1 MSATKQRKPP
11 VRKRRVPRRGFK
23 LRADGKIRAED
34 HFCGAGGTT
43 TGVLSVE
50 GWMVVHAANH
60 DPTSI
65 LTHSTN
71 YPMVEHS
78 CADIPTM
85 NPAGCPEADV
95 LFTSPECFPAGTL
108 ILTARG
114 LVAVEDVAVGDQVLT
129 HMGRWRPVTDTMCSV
144 GDTVLVRGH
153 GHPGIECTAGHPF
166 WTRQATQECVARQW
180 VRRVLE
186 PQWTAAADLSP
197 FGKAAHGPFAAGD
210 MWATPTTVP
219 ALGIPDLDAA
229 TGRAAARNAGGPGA
243 DFDEPLFW
251 WIVGRWLGDGSVR
264 IRASGNEIVICC
276 GKHEADDL
284 EQRLAATL
292 PPGEARAV
300 GAQIRWRRRDVRTAT
315 LFEAGHHYL
324 VEWLVEQF
332 GRGARAKTIPAW
344 ALGMPEANR
353 VALLDG
359 YLSAD
364 GTTDGVET
372 RCSTVSR
379 SLALGIRLLAEG
391 LGHRV
396 GMRRNDKPTCVI
408 EGRHVDARPVWTL
421 SWREAPERHWAV
433 GPQEPWD
440 KHSWARISTVAAER
454 SAIPVYNLSVAE
466 DESYVA
472 DGVVVH
478 NCKARSYA
486 VGKQKDDPSLFD
498 PKGDKTAERSRA
510 TMDEVTRF
518 AAELQYLYVVVENVP
533 QLISWCE
540 PSETGHWPRIV
551 KGKEVKCNCGATY
564 RRWLRDMEN
573 VGYRR
578 HRALFLNS
586 QVFPPTPQS
595 RDRVYVVLA
604 LDGVPFPDL
613 NHECLARCDEHGI
626 VMAGQKPKAHLRQP
640 EPVRK
645 AWGELDDVWG
655 RLDQQYFYACPEC
668 GQRAEPAITPAATAI
683 EWWRDPGPKIG
694 EREEHGLPPLK
705 DGTVERVGR
714 GIIRLPGRPMV
725 VPLAYLSDPG
735 GPRPRGVDEALRT
748 LTSQQLEALVV
759 AVGGN
764 LSERAGQ
771 TRAWSTAEVLRTLT
785 GTLDRGLIVAGRE
798 NAVPKGVDS
807 AAMPTATTINSLYQL
822 EFPDLAQI
830 VQAGGPTGAGRNPR
844 DVLREMPAILADN
857 HGALVG
863 TNNTNNIPRA
873 AGSEVMGTATTG
885 ERLFVT
891 EPDDDA
897 MVGVNRQHTNPVPVD
912 ARAIPTVIAGGE
924 QHFLLVPAGGSNA
937 KRGRRAGN
945 GGRDAARETMTTQI
959 ATETTGLVVAN
970 NGGPASKPSAQGH
983 ARDVHSEVM
992 GTQTGGGQHA
1002 IVTTRGGKGSARG
1015 VDGEATFATVDQ
1027 RTLADVMPL
1036 VMASTFRMLEP
1047 SEIARGMVMIRNA
1060 FGEPYIIH
1068 GARRKKVRQLGNAVT
1083 PPVAAW
1089 IAGRIRDALQGA

>member
-1 MSATKQRKPP
+1 M
-11 VRKRRVPRRGFK
+11 PRRGFK

-95 LFTSPECFPAGTL
+95 LFTSPE
-108 ILTARG
+108 
-114 LVAVEDVAVGDQVLT
+114 
-129 HMGRWRPVTDTMCSV
+129 
-144 GDTVLVRGH
+144 
-153 GHPGIECTAGHPF
+153 
-166 WTRQATQECVARQW
+166 
-180 VRRVLE
+180 
-186 PQWTAAADLSP
+186 
-197 FGKAAHGPFAAGD
+197 
-210 MWATPTTVP
+210 
-219 ALGIPDLDAA
+219 
-229 TGRAAARNAGGPGA
+229 
-243 DFDEPLFW
+243 
-251 WIVGRWLGDGSVR
+251 
-264 IRASGNEIVICC
+264 
-276 GKHEADDL
+276 
-284 EQRLAATL
+284 
-292 PPGEARAV
+292 
-300 GAQIRWRRRDVRTAT
+300 
-315 LFEAGHHYL
+315 
-324 VEWLVEQF
+324 
-332 GRGARAKTIPAW
+332 
-344 ALGMPEANR
+344 
-353 VALLDG
+353 
-359 YLSAD
+359 
-364 GTTDGVET
+364 
-372 RCSTVSR
+372 
-379 SLALGIRLLAEG
+379 
-391 LGHRV
+391 
-396 GMRRNDKPTCVI
+396 
-408 EGRHVDARPVWTL
+408 
-421 SWREAPERHWAV
+421 
-433 GPQEPWD
+433 
-440 KHSWARISTVAAER
+440 
-454 SAIPVYNLSVAE
+454 
-466 DESYVA
+466 
-472 DGVVVH
+472 
-478 NCKARSYA
+478 CKARSYA

-844 DVLREMPAILADN
+844 DVLRELPGD
-857 HGALVG
+857 
-863 TNNTNNIPRA
+863 PR
-873 AGSEVMGTATTG
+873 
-885 ERLFVT
+885 
-891 EPDDDA
+891 
-897 MVGVNRQHTNPVPVD
+897 RQPRR
-912 ARAIPTVIAGGE
+912 ARRHE
-924 QHFLLVPAGGSNA
+924 QHQQHPAGRRQ
-937 KRGRRAGN
+937 RGDGD
-945 GGRDAARETMTTQI
+945 RDDRGTP
-959 ATETTGLVVAN
+959 V
-970 NGGPASKPSAQGH
+970 
-983 ARDVHSEVM
+983 RD
-992 GTQTGGGQHA
+992 
-1002 IVTTRGGKGSARG
+1002 R
-1015 VDGEATFATVDQ
+1015 
-1027 RTLADVMPL
+1027 
-1036 VMASTFRMLEP
+1036 
-1047 SEIARGMVMIRNA
+1047 
-1060 FGEPYIIH
+1060 
-1068 GARRKKVRQLGNAVT
+1068 ARR
-1083 PPVAAW
+1083 
-1089 IAGRIRDALQGA
+1089 